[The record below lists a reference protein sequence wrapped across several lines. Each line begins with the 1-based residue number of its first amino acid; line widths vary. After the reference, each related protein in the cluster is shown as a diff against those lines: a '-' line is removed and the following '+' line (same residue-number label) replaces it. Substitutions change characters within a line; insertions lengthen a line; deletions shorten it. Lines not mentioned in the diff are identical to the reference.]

1 MTTLKLLIWFAFI
14 FIHAWHDYKQITDEN
29 ERPNYLLS
37 FTVRGFVAILHAI
50 LFDPHNFLDWLPVL
64 IFQVTSF
71 YLFFP
76 ILLNSF
82 RKKEIFYVGQHSGYL
97 DSYFYKHREAQLIFI
112 ALVLI
117 VFVLSVIVIYQ
128 R

>member
-1 MTTLKLLIWFAFI
+1 MITIKLLIWFAFI
-14 FIHAWHDYKQITDEN
+14 VGHAWHDYKQIRDEN

-37 FTVRGFVAILHAI
+37 FTIRGFVAILHAI

-76 ILLNSF
+76 ALLNIL
-82 RKKEIFYVGQHSGYL
+82 RKKELFYVGHHSGYL
-97 DSYFYKHREAQLIFI
+97 DSYFYKHRISHLIFI
-112 ALVLI
+112 AMVLVL
-117 VFVLSVIVIYQ
+117 FVLSVIVIYQ

>member
-1 MTTLKLLIWFAFI
+1 MITLKILVWFAFI
-14 FIHAWHDYKQITDEN
+14 VGHAWHDYKQINDEN

-37 FTVRGFVAILHAI
+37 FTVRGFIAILHAI
-50 LFDPHNFLDWLPVL
+50 LFDPHNFFDWLPVL

-82 RKKEIFYVGQHSGYL
+82 RKKEIFYVGQNSGWL

-112 ALVLI
+112 AGVLS
-117 VFVLSVIVIYQ
+117 VFILSVIVIYQ

>member
-1 MTTLKLLIWFAFI
+1 MITIKLLIWFAFI
-14 FIHAWHDYKQITDEN
+14 LIHAWHDYKQIHDDN
-29 ERPNYLLS
+29 ERPNYLFS
-37 FTVRGFVAILHAI
+37 FTVRGFFAILHAI
-50 LFDPHNFLDWLPVL
+50 LFDPHNFLDWLPAL

-82 RKKEIFYVGQHSGYL
+82 RKKELFYVGQHSGWL
-97 DSYFYKHREAQLIFI
+97 DSYFYKHRVSHLIFI
-112 ALVLI
+112 TLVWIL
-117 VFVLSVIVIYQ
+117 FCLSVIVIYQ